1 MTALILLQLLATF
14 SCVLA
19 VRWLLATRTR
29 LAAEASAGKDE
40 LLAAKDRALDAQA
53 RELAALRE
61 LTPLRIREF
70 LAASRAE
77 LGGCCAALDAGHR
90 AARKEIERCNAE
102 ITRLQ
107 DQGDWHA
114 EAIGPLAA
122 RRDELLALARAMR
135 PGLRELQHES
145 EFPESFSLRL
155 PRIHPETVTGLAQ
168 AYQDLAA
175 RLPLDDAGAV
185 RVRCERVVQAYRHR
199 LDEATLFSEGLNAAP
214 AGPVWERPEN
224 GE

>member
-19 VRWLLATRTR
+19 IRWLLATRTR

-40 LLAAKDRALDAQA
+40 LLAAKDRVLDAQA

-122 RRDELLALARAMR
+122 RRDERSPLESKVVICQKHLLQSLPSFKNYVCRKTALRTASVI
-135 PGLRELQHES
+135 GFFQKLL
-145 EFPESFSLRL
+145 L
-155 PRIHPETVTGLAQ
+155 P
-168 AYQDLAA
+168 
-175 RLPLDDAGAV
+175 
-185 RVRCERVVQAYRHR
+185 
-199 LDEATLFSEGLNAAP
+199 
-214 AGPVWERPEN
+214 
-224 GE
+224 